1 MRAITR
7 VRIQNFQSHRDS
19 DFELKNGI
27 NLITGSSD
35 AGKSAI
41 LRAINFVLHNQPR
54 SKSFVRKGAKE
65 AKVTLWFEDGTI
77 VERVKG
83 ETSNVVFVTSPEGDT
98 EVYEKFGHELPDK
111 VLEAMGFPPI
121 DERHGAVSY
130 AEQMSPLF
138 IVSLTPTELPRCI
151 SDLTGI
157 ADYEAAGQALAKNT
171 RVFDRQV
178 KEGMDRVKKIDA
190 QLAPYADIDER
201 IDRHAMA
208 SRDLKDLDRLMALI
222 DEGETLLTDHASI
235 MKEGLSV
242 KAKLQHSRSVCALA
256 PEVADNESA
265 MALIKEGLSLLNQL
279 QVIEDSGREAS
290 TQKRLYDKVFDKKF
304 VDELNS
310 VENGLQ
316 VIKDMSAELSVH
328 RSLVEQ
334 LNEASDGFDE
344 SQERIKA
351 LENEQIGILNQLK
364 EMGAVCTTCGS
375 VLDPTKGHTHE

>member
-1 MRAITR
+1 
-7 VRIQNFQSHRDS
+7 
-19 DFELKNGI
+19 
-27 NLITGSSD
+27 
-35 AGKSAI
+35 
-41 LRAINFVLHNQPR
+41 
-54 SKSFVRKGAKE
+54 
-65 AKVTLWFEDGTI
+65 
-77 VERVKG
+77 
-83 ETSNVVFVTSPEGDT
+83 
-98 EVYEKFGHELPDK
+98 
-111 VLEAMGFPPI
+111 
-121 DERHGAVSY
+121 
-130 AEQMSPLF
+130 
-138 IVSLTPTELPRCI
+138 
-151 SDLTGI
+151 
-157 ADYEAAGQALAKNT
+157 
-171 RVFDRQV
+171 
-178 KEGMDRVKKIDA
+178 
-190 QLAPYADIDER
+190 
-201 IDRHAMA
+201 MA

-304 VDELNS
+304 VDELDS

-334 LNEASDGFDE
+334 LNEASDGLDE